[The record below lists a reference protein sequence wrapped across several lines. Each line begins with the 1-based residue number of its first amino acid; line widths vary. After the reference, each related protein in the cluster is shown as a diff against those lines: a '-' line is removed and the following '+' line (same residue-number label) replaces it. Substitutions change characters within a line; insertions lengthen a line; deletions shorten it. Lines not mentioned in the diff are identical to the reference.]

1 MAEEKGHPAVAK
13 TISVNGAELSY
24 TDSGQGPTLLLVHG
38 AGQDSRAWSP
48 SLEDLARDHRVIAY
62 DRRGY
67 GGSSGAPLV
76 GGWRQHG
83 DDAAEIIAKLGS
95 APIVVA
101 GWSGG
106 GDVALHLGAEHPDL
120 VRSLVLAET
129 PLVRLFAVPGPVVWK
144 FLWKFLL
151 IRVQRLLRGDRA
163 AAEAF
168 ARWVTSENG
177 SNTYDRPDYP
187 QERRDMLLRN
197 VPGLWADFSLRG
209 RPDHSDALLHRVRSR
224 VTLVVGDMGQPLFR
238 RSAEA
243 FAERLPDATITTI
256 TGSNHAFTFHQP
268 ERFAKAIREAAAP
281 S

>member
-1 MAEEKGHPAVAK
+1 M
-13 TISVNGAELSY
+13 ISVDRAQLFCTE
-24 TDSGQGPTLLLVHG
+24 SGHGPPLLLVHG
-38 AGQDSRAWSP
+38 AGHDSRAWSP
-48 SLEDLARDHRVIAY
+48 SLEDLARDHRVITY

-67 GGSSGAPLV
+67 GRSSGAPLV

-83 DDAAEIIAKLGS
+83 EDAAQIIAKLGA
-95 APIVVA
+95 APMAVA

-106 GDVALHLGAEHPDL
+106 GNVALHLGAEHADL

-129 PLVRLFAVPGPVVWK
+129 PLTRPFAVPISVVWD
-144 FLWKFLL
+144 FLV

-187 QERRDMLLRN
+187 QERREMLLRN
-197 VPGLWADFSLRG
+197 LPGLWADFSLRG
-209 RPDHSDALLHRVRSR
+209 RPDLSDELLRRVRSR
-224 VTLVVGDMGQPLFR
+224 VTLVVGDMGQPYFR

-243 FAERLPDATITTI
+243 FAERLPDAMITTI

-268 ERFAKAIREAAAP
+268 ERFAAAIREAVAGA
-281 S
+281 

>member
-1 MAEEKGHPAVAK
+1 VVAEENGHPAVAT
-13 TISVNGAELSY
+13 TISVNGAELFY
-24 TDSGQGPTLLLVHG
+24 TESGKGPTLLLVHG
-38 AGQDSRAWSP
+38 AGHDSQAWSP
-48 SLEDLARDHRVIAY
+48 SLEDLARDHRVVAY

-83 DDAAEIIAKLGS
+83 EDAAEIIAKLGS

-106 GDVALHLGAEHPDL
+106 GNVALHLGAEHPDL

-129 PLVRLFAVPGPVVWK
+129 PLVRPFAVPAPVV
-144 FLWKFLL
+144 WKFLL

-187 QERRDMLLRN
+187 QERREMLLRN
-197 VPGLWADFSLRG
+197 MPGLWADFSVRG
-209 RPDHSDALLHRVRSR
+209 RPDLSDELLRRVYSR

-243 FAERLPDATITTI
+243 FAERLPDATITMI

-268 ERFAKAIREAAAP
+268 ERFAEAIREAAAP
-281 S
+281 T

>member
-1 MAEEKGHPAVAK
+1 VAEENGDPAAAAM
-13 TISVNGAELSY
+13 ISVDGAQLLCTE
-24 TDSGQGPTLLLVHG
+24 SGHGPPLLLVHG
-38 AGQDSRAWSP
+38 AGHDSRAWSP
-48 SLEDLARDHRVIAY
+48 SLEDLARDHRVITY

-67 GGSSGAPLV
+67 GRSSGAPLV

-83 DDAAEIIAKLGS
+83 EDAAQIITKLGA
-95 APIVVA
+95 APMAVA

-106 GDVALHLGAEHPDL
+106 GNVALHLGAEHANL

-129 PLVRLFAVPGPVVWK
+129 PLTRPFAVPTSVVWD
-144 FLWKFLL
+144 FLR

-187 QERRDMLLRN
+187 QERREMLLRN
-197 VPGLWADFSLRG
+197 VPGLWADLSVRG
-209 RPDHSDALLHRVRSR
+209 RPDLSDERLERVRR
-224 VTLVVGDMGQPLFR
+224 PVNYVVGDMGQPLFR

-268 ERFAKAIREAAAP
+268 ERFAAAIREAVAGA
-281 S
+281 